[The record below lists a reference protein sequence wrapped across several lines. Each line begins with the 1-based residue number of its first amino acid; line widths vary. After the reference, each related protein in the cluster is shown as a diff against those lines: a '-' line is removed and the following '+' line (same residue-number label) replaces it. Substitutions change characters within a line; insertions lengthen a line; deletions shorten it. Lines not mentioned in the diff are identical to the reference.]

1 MESIGDRIAEH
12 AAHLDAAMHRL
23 LTDLRAFDLGGGW
36 HLQGA
41 RSCAQWL
48 AWRVGWDAG
57 TAREHVRVANRLATL
72 PLIDEELRTGQI
84 SYAKVRAM
92 TRVATPANEATL
104 VEEARHTTGAQLEQ
118 ICRKYK
124 TVQRHDAGVKPADDE
139 QRRHVSRY
147 DTADGMVRIEAL
159 LHPEEAALVWAA
171 LDRIAAEQCREPS
184 SSQPDPG
191 SEREAEAEGEHEH
204 EPEPEVQCE
213 SELQCESEHESEHE
227 HEHEQQG
234 ESDPGCVSIVES
246 ATAADTC
253 DDEAASDPQISK
265 SAASLN
271 KNVSA
276 ETSARAPSPAA
287 TFLAETSTR
296 APSRAGAGFA
306 ETSARAPS
314 PAGDRK
320 RRFDRATALVTM
332 AGDVVR
338 GTRKNRSPIELVI
351 SIAAD
356 TLHRCAAKTRDPS
369 LRPLTGEATSGQPA
383 APATLDPNRMG
394 PTGSGG
400 ASRASASTDV
410 SGPVETDASYGVAI
424 ADECLESSGDDASFD
439 LSGNGPFDP
448 SGGDASFD
456 PRRDASFGP
465 RGDASFDPRGD
476 DQLDPCDV
484 ACISDGTCISA
495 QAARRLACDCGVVYV
510 IESVAGG
517 TPLSVGRRVRTI
529 AGAMKRA
536 LLRRDKTCRFPG
548 CNTRVFLEGHHREYW
563 ADGGKTELE
572 NMTALCSLCR
582 ARHKLHYAGC
592 VVMPGRA
599 AASTVMRSLYPA

>member
-1 MESIGDRIAEH
+1 MESLGDRIAEH

-23 LTDLRAFDLGGGW
+23 LTDLREFDHGGGW

-72 PLIDEELRTGQI
+72 PLIDAELRAGQT

-118 ICRKYK
+118 ICRKYR

-139 QRRHVSRY
+139 QRRHVSRH
-147 DTADGMVRIEAL
+147 DTADGMVRIEAF

-171 LDRIAAEQCREPS
+171 LDRIAAEQCRERS
-184 SSQPDPG
+184 SS
-191 SEREAEAEGEHEH
+191 
-204 EPEPEVQCE
+204 EPESDSKSQYESESQCE
-213 SELQCESEHESEHE
+213 SDPELQC
-227 HEHEQQG
+227 
-234 ESDPGCVSIVES
+234 ESDPGCVSTLES
-246 ATAADTC
+246 ATAADNC
-253 DDEAASDPQISK
+253 HDKAASDSQISK
-265 SAASLN
+265 PAASLN

-276 ETSARAPSPAA
+276 ETSAEAPSA
-287 TFLAETSTR
+287 
-296 APSRAGAGFA
+296 
-306 ETSARAPS
+306 
-314 PAGDRK
+314 AGDRK

-332 AGDVVR
+332 AEDVVR

-356 TLHRCAAKTRDPS
+356 TLHRCAAETPDS
-369 LRPLTGEATSGQPA
+369 SVGPLTGEATSDQLAGRSVVE
-383 APATLDPNRMG
+383 PNRIG
-394 PTGSGG
+394 PTASTR
-400 ASRASASTDV
+400 ASRASSSTDE
-410 SGPVETDASYGVAI
+410 SGPVETVSASEYAVDVAN
-424 ADECLESSGDDASFD
+424 ECLESSGGEDQ
-439 LSGNGPFDP
+439 LDP
-448 SGGDASFD
+448 RSDTSFD
-456 PRRDASFGP
+456 PRGDASYDLRGDVSFGP
-465 RGDASFDPRGD
+465 RGDASSDPHGD
-476 DQLDPCDV
+476 NQLDPCDV

-510 IESVAGG
+510 TESVAGG

-548 CNTRVFLEGHHREYW
+548 CNTRVSVRWRTGVDPW
-563 ADGGKTELE
+563 ARGDFPRDL
-572 NMTALCSLCR
+572 R
-582 ARHKLHYAGC
+582 R
-592 VVMPGRA
+592 
-599 AASTVMRSLYPA
+599 RSSNAEIPA